1 MTARDNFPVPDL
13 LMYCWKCSYRHPE
26 TEITCPR
33 CGAANAPGQSYAT
46 PPTVSS
52 PRARELEQE
61 WTRTH
66 QRGAHWPGAYSL
78 GLVLGVFVLAGVILG
93 LVFGGKP

>member
-1 MTARDNFPVPDL
+1 M
-13 LMYCWKCSYRHPE
+13 MYCWKCSFQHPE

-33 CGAANAPGQSYAT
+33 CGSANAPGQSYAT

-52 PRARELEQE
+52 ARAHELEAE

-66 QRGAHWPGAYSL
+66 QVGRHWPGGLSL
-78 GLVLGVFVLAGVILG
+78 LVVLAAFLLAAALWSLAFRPG
-93 LVFGGKP
+93 